1 MVHTPSSSS
10 TRPRCHPTHDGTR
23 HDTRRLS
30 GVFSCRCVG
39 VLATARVCFGMAV
52 RVTA

>member
-1 MVHTPSSSS
+1 MVHRPSSSS
-10 TRPRCHPTHDGTR
+10 TRHVAIRHTTAHGT
-23 HDTRRLS
+23 TRRLS